1 MVTVSNIQVHK
12 AGSDE
17 EEGWLTL
24 FSVTSTTPEPMTFD
38 LVQVTGI
45 EEVLG
50 TQEFAVGKYTQIR
63 MDVEKV
69 MVTHEG
75 EEKEATLPGD
85 KLKVVGQFDVEE
97 GQATVLTL
105 DFDADKSVVI
115 TGSGR
120 VQFKPTVKLLIRK
133 EDRRASTQGGS
144 AGQRGS
150 GAGGG
155 GGGGGQ
161 GGRGGAGQAGQARPG
176 ASPSQAGAL
185 TIAVPPTGIQALAL
199 STAIEAGYL
208 DEHGIEVVLSTLDNG
223 IEVLRALRQGGV
235 PMAVLP
241 MFQVIQSTN
250 SPRPLVAVGAIGGS
264 INLNV
269 VVAGAVAQQR
279 GVTPESPLE
288 ERLAALEGLVLG
300 HPPGLLGVNTARGV
314 LERAGLDPDQD
325 VELVPVP
332 GAEQVAAL
340 RDGRIDAFVG
350 HHPYLEQAIVNDGAV
365 LLLNLTG
372 GELPSLGA
380 FPHPV
385 LATTPGYLEQGAEVL
400 RAVLSGLRDAQAAIR
415 QDSTVAARA
424 LESAFPDLSG
434 PILAEGIAI
443 YVPGVPESPLI
454 TQEAYD
460 TAIRVFGVNPAPF
473 EQVVDNSFIET
484 E

>member
-1 MVTVSNIQVHK
+1 M
-12 AGSDE
+12 
-17 EEGWLTL
+17 
-24 FSVTSTTPEPMTFD
+24 
-38 LVQVTGI
+38 
-45 EEVLG
+45 
-50 TQEFAVGKYTQIR
+50 
-63 MDVEKV
+63 
-69 MVTHEG
+69 
-75 EEKEATLPGD
+75 
-85 KLKVVGQFDVEE
+85 
-97 GQATVLTL
+97 
-105 DFDADKSVVI
+105 
-115 TGSGR
+115 
-120 VQFKPTVKLLIRK
+120 IRK

-155 GGGGGQ
+155 GGGGGGGRQ

-176 ASPSQAGAL
+176 ASSSQAGSL
-185 TIAVPPTGIQALAL
+185 TIAMPPMGIQALAL

-208 DEHGIEVVLSTLDNG
+208 DEQGIEVVLSTLDNG
-223 IEVLRALRQGGV
+223 FEVMRALRQGSV

-241 MFQVIQSTN
+241 MIQVIQSTN

-279 GVTPESPLE
+279 GVTPASPLE
-288 ERLAALEGLVLG
+288 ERLKVLEGLVLG
-300 HPPGLLGVNTARGV
+300 HPPGPLGANTARGV
-314 LERAGLDPDQD
+314 VERAGLDPDQD

-332 GAEQVAAL
+332 GEEQVAAL

-350 HHPYLEQAIVNDGAV
+350 HHPYLEQAIVDEGAV
-365 LLLNLTG
+365 LLLHLTG

-380 FPHPV
+380 FPQPV

-400 RAVLSGLRDAQAAIR
+400 RAVLRGLRDAQAAIR

-434 PILAEGIAI
+434 PILAEGVAI
-443 YVPGVPESPLI
+443 YVPGVPRSPLI
-454 TQEAYD
+454 TSEAYD
-460 TAIRVFGVNPAPF
+460 AAIRAFGVSPAPY
-473 EQVVDNSFIET
+473 EQAVDNSFIEQ